1 MVIGTIAT
9 ALNKSKLVFIDIILM
24 LIGKSD
30 L

>member
-9 ALNKSKLVFIDIILM
+9 ALNKSKLVFTDIILM
-24 LIGKSD
+24 IIDKID

>member
-9 ALNKSKLVFIDIILM
+9 ALNKSKLVFINIILM
-24 LIGKSD
+24 PIGKID